1 MEPQPPHEALSLVLS
16 YLNLLELLSM
26 KEVCRSLR
34 FTVDDDLL
42 LWLDIEIKSP
52 LNLRINNDILLDITS
67 KAQGRLRSL
76 ALINCVGITD
86 DGLQRV
92 IQDNLLINK
101 LSVPACTR
109 LTPDGIVRVVKKLT
123 GGSNKHNLRYLRL
136 CGIPNLTK
144 EHLQVLNSCLLQ
156 HKSATSSD
164 QSRKHSTIVDYNK
177 QRAQSN
183 NEVEANDNHIDV
195 EICPKCE
202 NVSLVYDCPKESCV
216 KKKNENPLRE
226 CRGCCICIPRCEGCG
241 ECTDQAED
249 EVQETVCSDVLCLN
263 CWLNLP
269 KCNLCNKPYCPR
281 HADIYGATVTA
292 STGFICDVCM
302 FEYQG
307 I

>member
-26 KEVCRSLR
+26 KEVSRSLR

-76 ALINCVGITD
+76 SLINCVGITD

-109 LTPDGIVRVVKKLT
+109 LTPDGIVRIVKKLT
-123 GGSNKHNLRYLRL
+123 DGSNKHNLRYLRL

-144 EHLQVLNSCLLQ
+144 EHLRVLNSCLLQ
-156 HKSATSSD
+156 HKSAASGD
-164 QSRKHSTIVDYNK
+164 QPRKHYTLIDYNK
-177 QRAQSN
+177 QRSQFNSKD
-183 NEVEANDNHIDV
+183 EMNDNHIDV

-202 NVSLVYDCPKESCV
+202 NVSLVFDCPKESCV

-226 CRGCCICIPRCEGCG
+226 CRGCCICIPRCESCG
-241 ECTDQAED
+241 ECTDQAEE